1 MLTKYNQPVRSFQL
15 IPPEIGCKS
24 IFARLTIHQINSL
37 YRHDARD
44 QWSAKH
50 TTAIPHKSHTPPIR
64 GSPPLTS
71 LHLTETST
79 PRLETGKVFVDAFR
93 VMNSTREYP
102 TRYGSAHVTVSRHL
116 FYCSWLNRLFI
127 GSHQWISKEFQR
139 LCWTRCYMV
148 GRTRWTAPSMDSIE
162 SGCLLQWRDLW
173 SGGQQF
179 RRPKKIK
186 AMRLIPKH
194 KNTSIWA
201 SQVLETRP
209 ALRSPKTATACRCQ
223 CFKNTEVEEW
233 RLRIKVNPKD
243 QAEMS
248 NPSQFDELSFQ
259 ISASTDDSSKLI
271 SELYGH
277 RKHKLQRTFLS
288 A

>member
-37 YRHDARD
+37 YRHNARD

-79 PRLETGKVFVDAFR
+79 PRFETGKVFVDSFR

-102 TRYGSAHVTVSRHL
+102 TRYGSAHLTVSRHL

-127 GSHQWISKEFQR
+127 GTHQWISKEFQLLR
-139 LCWTRCYMV
+139 WKNVTWWEEQDGQLHPWTR
-148 GRTRWTAPSMDSIE
+148 S
-162 SGCLLQWRDLW
+162 
-173 SGGQQF
+173 
-179 RRPKKIK
+179 
-186 AMRLIPKH
+186 
-194 KNTSIWA
+194 N
-201 SQVLETRP
+201 QVDFCNGEI
-209 ALRSPKTATACRCQ
+209 
-223 CFKNTEVEEW
+223 FEVE
-233 RLRIKVNPKD
+233 VNNLDALKK
-243 QAEMS
+243 
-248 NPSQFDELSFQ
+248 
-259 ISASTDDSSKLI
+259 SKLWDWSPSTKI
-271 SELYGH
+271 
-277 RKHKLQRTFLS
+277 Q